1 MASPSL
7 HNKSS
12 SAGEKICHIEHLG
25 GWAVGYFKTK
35 NEGEAGTAPW
45 TADLRDCLL
54 LLCAGPSVS
63 PAHPPLLS
71 FQALENRSTAGALPE
86 LPDSLPHPSSS
97 LLPGKEPSLTVVAL
111 KKGKKKSSKA
121 IGSHAWETGFPFRKV
136 RYATSHNGA
145 KCSKQTQERGVMN
158 SELLAPVVL
167 RQA

>member
-7 HNKSS
+7 PNKSS
-12 SAGEKICHIEHLG
+12 SAGEKICHREHLG
-25 GWAVGYFKTK
+25 GWAVGYFKPK

-54 LLCAGPSVS
+54 LCAVPSVS

-71 FQALENRSTAGALPE
+71 FQALENRSAAGALPE

-111 KKGKKKSSKA
+111 KKGKKKVKQSYWQSCLGDR
-121 IGSHAWETGFPFRKV
+121 IPFP
-136 RYATSHNGA
+136 
-145 KCSKQTQERGVMN
+145 
-158 SELLAPVVL
+158 
-167 RQA
+167 